1 MTVHG
6 KGLFHSHGA
15 RILAAVFAVGA
26 LATGCE
32 FFDTEP
38 RFNPTPR
45 GTRLTNPVIPTGV
58 GADEKVRWQN
68 YPGEEEHGGRKTA
81 IKWPH
86 ALYATHGCRPEN
98 TRCFVDGSEYFFYQL
113 ETYPSGAQIL
123 CYGSPT
129 RDEASFRGP
138 FVAVLFKDGQPFC
151 AVEIPDATVDNAL
164 ITPPETIELPD
175 WVSRI
180 R

>member
-1 MTVHG
+1 MAGTG
-6 KGLFHSHGA
+6 KGFVNRSSAIVLTA
-15 RILAAVFAVGA
+15 AIVVWALAA
-26 LATGCE
+26 GCE

-38 RFNPTPR
+38 RVTPTPV
-45 GTRLTNPVIPTGV
+45 GTRLTNPAIPEGE

-68 YPGEEEHGGRKTA
+68 YPGKEEHGGRKTA
-81 IKWPH
+81 IKWPN

-98 TRCFVDGSEYFFYQL
+98 TRCFVDGSEYFFYQV
-113 ETYPSGAQIL
+113 ETYPSGAKIL
-123 CYGSPT
+123 SYGSPT

-138 FVAVLFKDGQPFC
+138 FVAVLFKDGRPFC
-151 AVEIPDATVDNAL
+151 AVEIPDATANNAL
-164 ITPPETIELPD
+164 VKPPATIALPD